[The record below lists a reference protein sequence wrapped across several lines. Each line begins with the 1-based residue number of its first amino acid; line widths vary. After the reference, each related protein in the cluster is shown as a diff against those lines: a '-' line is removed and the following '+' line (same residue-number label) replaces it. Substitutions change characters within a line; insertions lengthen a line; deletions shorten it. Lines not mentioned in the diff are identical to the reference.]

1 MRLCYLKSKIQRLT
15 AVSLLA
21 GMLIAPGAA
30 NASLLWNLNIG
41 SDSTDLRGLL
51 TLDLSV
57 ESSDFDNRMSPADFT
72 YLFNGSVFGN
82 AASFQGNQVNV
93 TQASWLINPDT
104 WALESFSF
112 LTESTQIGTNLAA
125 DLFVQISVNDITV
138 NSQCI
143 DTASLLRCNGSPS
156 ALTPN
161 AGLSASPVHNAVPE
175 PATALLLGIGV
186 FGLLATGR
194 RKVLAKP
201 S

>member
-21 GMLIAPGAA
+21 GMVIAPGAA

-41 SDSTDLRGLL
+41 SDSTDLMGLL
-51 TLDLSV
+51 TLDFSV
-57 ESSDFDNRMSPADFT
+57 ESSPEGAANSADYT

-82 AASFQGNQVNV
+82 SASFQGDQD
-93 TQASWLINPDT
+93 TDAEAFWLINPDT
-104 WALESFSF
+104 WTLEQLRF
-112 LTESTQIGTNLAA
+112 QIPEASINSDSSLFA
-125 DLFVQISVNDITV
+125 DLLVQFSAFSVTV
-138 NSQCI
+138 DSQCR
-143 DTASLLRCNGSPS
+143 DTASRRCNGSPS

-186 FGLLATGR
+186 FGLLATVR